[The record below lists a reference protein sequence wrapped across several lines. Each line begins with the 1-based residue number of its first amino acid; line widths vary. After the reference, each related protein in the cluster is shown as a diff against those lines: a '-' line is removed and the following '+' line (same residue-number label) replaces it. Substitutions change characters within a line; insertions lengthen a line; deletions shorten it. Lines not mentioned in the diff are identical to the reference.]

1 MKHISI
7 FLIVASVFTI
17 ACETKKPSVPVSV
30 MPAKPVEKGTVIAKL
45 QLREGLKFEVS
56 GGIDVDSILTEEL
69 GTKKQDIPMKETLDF
84 KATVEILAIS
94 AGTASKVKVAFG
106 EVRLTGDGVPTEFPL
121 VLQNAEGKSAIE
133 GQTYVV
139 DMKEKPLVLDVNGR
153 KNSQAKDVEKILND
167 VFSSIWFVDAMPIEV
182 MVGDK
187 VKSLSDAFQKHIEK
201 QCRGKDS
208 QRKDASPVGPKV
220 TVQDAIVRKIENG
233 VVTFDLAATAE
244 GERAIGKGEE
254 NLNPWGKIEMGGVW
268 TKGKIALTH
277 PIASMVMTSKR
288 DIRGV
293 LKVETDG
300 MPVTLEETDTL
311 VAKSKEDP
319 KGKRSVERTAT
330 EKRTTSWIPVAAA
343 IAVPAPSAADDK
355 TGPKK

>member
-1 MKHISI
+1 
-7 FLIVASVFTI
+7 
-17 ACETKKPSVPVSV
+17 
-30 MPAKPVEKGTVIAKL
+30 
-45 QLREGLKFEVS
+45 
-56 GGIDVDSILTEEL
+56 
-69 GTKKQDIPMKETLDF
+69 
-84 KATVEILAIS
+84 
-94 AGTASKVKVAFG
+94 
-106 EVRLTGDGVPTEFPL
+106 
-121 VLQNAEGKSAIE
+121 
-133 GQTYVV
+133 
-139 DMKEKPLVLDVNGR
+139 
-153 KNSQAKDVEKILND
+153 
-167 VFSSIWFVDAMPIEV
+167 MPIEV

-201 QCRGKDS
+201 QCREKDS

-220 TVQDAIVRKIENG
+220 MVQDAIVRKIENG

-293 LKVETDG
+293 LKVKTDG
-300 MPVTLEETDTL
+300 MPATLEETDTLVAKSKDNPKGKWWSVAAESSRSLRL